1 MRSNCDI
8 MIALLNMKKQ
18 ELESSLQMT
27 LSEDLAP
34 LHQFA
39 SELRK
44 KEQQLDIML
53 KENKLVRSTGTSQNK
68 LRGMQLLFAKLSSFV
83 AFCDTG
89 VVSKVTL
96 RHQGV
101 DFSDVDH
108 AIKALSWNGSGSG
121 LMQEKTINA
130 QHTNYT
136 GKKTPLAHGK
146 KANFKLKDIV
156 KDMQNCHLSKGSK
169 SRSPR
174 NSLDSSYFA
183 RFSFSSED
191 IPAEVGFKKSDKES
205 SKPRRKERSLALNTV
220 PPTLTSFW
228 SNQSKSTSVPDGTS
242 LFFRGNGSAGASAS
256 NSIMTRPNQESLAQE
271 ARSISSRLFDQPLDA
286 VRGGEKQGVGATDPA
301 GNRSAGFAGAAP
313 RAFSPHSCS
322 ELERMSSGGSL
333 VAQRGS
339 VSSVTLSNT
348 DSDSERPYACVTPI
362 TEGWSPLNPTVG
374 FNAVPSVE
382 EEQLLQSTAGVFT
395 LENPNNQNT
404 RSHSALV
411 ENHGHSGDQNITS
424 GHNVTVDQ
432 GTSTGAAL
440 PDPDQSTLNPDQAR
454 GDSIQGVSNPDGAFS
469 DLGQAASNSDQASPN
484 PYGAAAGNTSVFGTG
499 EFRFALSP
507 AVTFKSSGRVLRKAA
522 RRLRHK

>member
-1 MRSNCDI
+1 
-8 MIALLNMKKQ
+8 
-18 ELESSLQMT
+18 
-27 LSEDLAP
+27 
-34 LHQFA
+34 
-39 SELRK
+39 
-44 KEQQLDIML
+44 
-53 KENKLVRSTGTSQNK
+53 
-68 LRGMQLLFAKLSSFV
+68 MQLLFAKLSSFV

-136 GKKTPLAHGK
+136 GKKTPSAHGK

-271 ARSISSRLFDQPLDA
+271 AKLISSRLFDQPLDA

-313 RAFSPHSCS
+313 CTFSPHSCS

-348 DSDSERPYACVTPI
+348 DSDSERPYASVTPI

-382 EEQLLQSTAGVFT
+382 EEQLLQSAAGVFT

-432 GTSTGAAL
+432 CTSTGAAL
-440 PDPDQSTLNPDQAR
+440 PDPDRSTLNPDQAR

-469 DLGQAASNSDQASPN
+469 DLGQAASISDQASPN
-484 PYGAAAGNTSVFGTG
+484 PDSAAAGNTSVFGTG

-522 RRLRHK
+522 RRQRHK